1 MPVLHNYVMVDTK
14 ALLSDPKH
22 LECLFKMIK
31 QVIIEKLFDFISIS
45 LPSNKG
51 TYS

>member
-1 MPVLHNYVMVDTK
+1 MPVLHNYVTVDTK

-31 QVIIEKLFDFISIS
+31 QVSDTI
-45 LPSNKG
+45 G
-51 TYS
+51 TSYL

>member
-22 LECLFKMIK
+22 LECLFKIIK
-31 QVIIEKLFDFISIS
+31 QVII
-45 LPSNKG
+45 G
-51 TYS
+51 

>member
-1 MPVLHNYVMVDTK
+1 MPVLHNYVMIDTK

-31 QVIIEKLFDFISIS
+31 QVKVLWKVKLYLKTKI
-45 LPSNKG
+45 L
-51 TYS
+51 